1 MGWWPCLPVLF
12 SFIVFLNFSI
22 CLLSP
27 PYLFTCDR
35 KWFWSMATMSH
46 EDFCFN
52 FIFIYLYFNF
62 LLLLFAFNW
71 NSFKFIC
78 FDKIISF
85 FILLQIIFQNSM
97 LIFLNFTM
105 AKVGHHTG
113 AKFEE
118 YCSNISR
125 DILDSVFYCVSET
138 IMTSLLSSI
147 AKYKNVNISK
157 MKTDTCQKGKHHSS
171 LSWKAFPITSNYFL
185 LHRHC
190 KEGHGLT

>member
-1 MGWWPCLPVLF
+1 
-12 SFIVFLNFSI
+12 
-22 CLLSP
+22 
-27 PYLFTCDR
+27 
-35 KWFWSMATMSH
+35 
-46 EDFCFN
+46 
-52 FIFIYLYFNF
+52 
-62 LLLLFAFNW
+62 
-71 NSFKFIC
+71 
-78 FDKIISF
+78 
-85 FILLQIIFQNSM
+85 
-97 LIFLNFTM
+97 M

-171 LSWKAFPITSNYFL
+171 LS
-185 LHRHC
+185 
-190 KEGHGLT
+190 